1 MPDVIA
7 VFYFR
12 QKSPHQL
19 GGQHTR
25 VELQDGPTQPQT
37 VRHQADLLHDVVHLA
52 GVRPDV
58 PDGVLEVAENL
69 REGEGAHLVVKPL
82 VVEQDVVVQILGALL
97 AIFVEPRKKFEKWT
111 LKKNTKKNE

>member
-7 VFYFR
+7 VFYLR

-37 VRHQADLLHDVVHLA
+37 VRYQADLLHDVVHLA
-52 GVRPDV
+52 MIYPGFGRKLSYANNR
-58 PDGVLEVAENL
+58 GFGGLEIVHESKA
-69 REGEGAHLVVKPL
+69 
-82 VVEQDVVVQILGALL
+82 
-97 AIFVEPRKKFEKWT
+97 
-111 LKKNTKKNE
+111 